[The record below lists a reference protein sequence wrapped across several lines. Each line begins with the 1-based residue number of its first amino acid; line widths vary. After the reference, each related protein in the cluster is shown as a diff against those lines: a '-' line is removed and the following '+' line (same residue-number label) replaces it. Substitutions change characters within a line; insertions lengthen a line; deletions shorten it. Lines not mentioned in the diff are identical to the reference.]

1 MCAALTN
8 ATVLRALSTKFNTGL
23 NLSFFRSTSFSS
35 NNENSTF
42 YTSHGVRMSTKYPV
56 RWSISNIWSKNYCQS
71 YAKKSEE
78 TSLAQDLLTSRMDE
92 EKRRSGSYSKEEAEA
107 DEKQRK
113 EDLERAN
120 RALKFSFIA
129 FGVMMAG
136 IGGTLIL
143 RWGAPPEDDDGN
155 WLEDDFSH
163 LPIVEQYFRRTYREL
178 RNMNTMIQMPSREKL
193 LPDTLSGQYVQ
204 PPYTLVLEM
213 KDVLVHPEWTYET
226 GWRFKKRPSL
236 DFLLQHCAPPLFEIV
251 IYTNEQG
258 FTAFPVIDKLDPN
271 GFIWYRLF
279 KDSTS
284 YVNGKHLKE
293 LNCLNR
299 DLKRVIMVDWD
310 ADAVS
315 CPRNQLKVPR
325 WKGSMDDNGLVQL
338 AMLLRTIAESEVDD
352 VRDVL
357 DYYRQF
363 SDPLAAFEKFHKEA
377 REREMLSEQQ
387 RKEQLKSGKVA
398 TTWQPSFLKKWF

>member
-1 MCAALTN
+1 MS
-8 ATVLRALSTKFNTGL
+8 ATLSKARITRALCSQIKLGL
-23 NLSFFRSTSFSS
+23 RPQYVKSSFVSFHHSS
-35 NNENSTF
+35 SFISNQLGSLA
-42 YTSHGVRMSTKYPV
+42 YPVPV
-56 RWSISNIWSKNYCQS
+56 RWKFDKRNYCQGS
-71 YAKKSEE
+71 HSKSGEP
-78 TSLAQDLLTSRMDE
+78 SLAQELLTSKLKE
-92 EKRRSGSYSKEEAEA
+92 ERSKSGSYSKEEVEA
-107 DEKQRK
+107 DERQRQ

-129 FGVMMAG
+129 FGVMIAG
-136 IGGTLIL
+136 LGSTLII
-143 RWGAPPEDDDGN
+143 RWGAPPEDDEGN
-155 WLEDDFSH
+155 QLEDELSH
-163 LPIVEQYFRRTYREL
+163 LPVVEQYLRRTYREM
-178 RNMNTMIQMPSREKL
+178 RSMNTMIQMPSREKL

-226 GWRFKKRPSL
+226 GWRFKKRPGL

-293 LNCLNR
+293 LNFLNR
-299 DLKRVIMVDWD
+299 DLKKVIMVDWD
-310 ADAVS
+310 SEAVS
-315 CPRNQLKVPR
+315 CPRNQLRVPR
-325 WKGSMDDNGLVQL
+325 WRGTMEDNGLVQL

-352 VRDVL
+352 VREVL

-363 SDPLAAFEKFHKEA
+363 SNPLAAFEQFHKEA
-377 REREMLSEQQ
+377 QEREMLNEQQ
-387 RKEQLKSGKVA
+387 RKEQLKAGKSAV
-398 TTWQPSFLKKWF
+398 TWQPSFLKRWS